1 MSLWLF
7 ALGILALLLEP
18 RPSCS
23 ITHSAQVDPYVK
35 KLIVEFKTDPQS
47 RRYDIF
53 RFGDGYQD
61 FLLPKVFIWCPM
73 YHYGLDILCPLHKLP
88 LKAEFFTDELQRNG
102 PRNGRLIYDLCGNAL
117 LIQRIYICPQEGMKQ
132 KYFSAS
138 LSIIENIPKLYRL
151 LFPVRDVSQIVLY
164 KAISRL
170 CGNSDLAR
178 CKFPGDL

>member
-1 MSLWLF
+1 MSLLLF

-47 RRYDIF
+47 RRYDNVISPS

-73 YHYGLDILCPLHKLP
+73 HHYGLDILCPLYKLP
-88 LKAEFFTDELQRNG
+88 LKR
-102 PRNGRLIYDLCGNAL
+102 
-117 LIQRIYICPQEGMKQ
+117 
-132 KYFSAS
+132 
-138 LSIIENIPKLYRL
+138 
-151 LFPVRDVSQIVLY
+151 
-164 KAISRL
+164 
-170 CGNSDLAR
+170 R
-178 CKFPGDL
+178 CL